1 MKKLLFI
8 LGLSVIG
15 IVNARAQGT
24 LNWANGPTTP
34 ILLSIGGLNTRIATA
49 ADGLTFGLYY
59 GPLGSAAESLVL
71 APGVA
76 TIGTTP
82 GVLTGASTVLTLPG
96 MEGGQTIFVQVR
108 AWDVGG
114 QFLQGPPIRQ
124 VLLGPTGGPAP
135 VGQIWTTDP
144 ITRTFFPVP
153 EPAPVTLCVLGGLS
167 IVLLHGFRV
176 KR

>member
-1 MKKLLFI
+1 MKKLVFI

-15 IVNARAQGT
+15 IVSALAQGT
-24 LNWANGPTTP
+24 INWANNSTTP
-34 ILLSIGGLNTRIATA
+34 ILVGTGGLNTRVAIA

-59 GPLGSAAESLVL
+59 GPLGSAGESLVL
-71 APGVA
+71 ASGVA
-76 TIGTTP
+76 VIGSTA

-96 MEGGQTIFVQVR
+96 MEGGQTISVQVR

-135 VGQIWTTDP
+135 VGQIWTIDP
-144 ITRTFFPVP
+144 ITRTFVVVP
-153 EPAPVTLCVLGGLS
+153 EPATLAFGSLVGLALFLRRRRS
-167 IVLLHGFRV
+167 
-176 KR
+176 